1 MCRRSGNRSA
11 ARLVLVAY
19 CALVFVFLMLP
30 LIIVFP
36 ISMSADP
43 YLRFPPSGFSWQ
55 WFDRFFGD
63 PTWTSAAVR
72 SLQVASATT
81 LVTLFIG
88 VPLSFSLV
96 RGNYLGRAVI
106 DRMVAAPIIVPTI
119 IISIAVYGFFAQLQ
133 MIGTWYGLTF
143 AHTILALPF
152 VVIIVSAG
160 LRTFDESLEDA
171 AVGLGAS
178 KFTAIWRVTLPQ
190 IRPSIVSAAF
200 LAFITSFDELIIAM
214 FLSGANFT
222 LPKKMF
228 DNIRMEIDPTVAA
241 VSVIQIVVVTTLLL
255 IWAASRQGMA
265 KQGEN
270 RSTS

>member
-1 MCRRSGNRSA
+1 MARRTQKRSA
-11 ARLVLVAY
+11 ARLTLVVFS
-19 CALVFVFLMLP
+19 ALVFCFLMLP

-55 WFDRFFGD
+55 WFDRFFSD
-63 PTWTSAAVR
+63 PTWTGAAVR
-72 SLQVASATT
+72 SLQVAAATT
-81 LVTLFIG
+81 VVTLLIG

-96 RGNYLGRAVI
+96 RGNYIGRAVI

-119 IISIAVYGFFAQLQ
+119 IISIAVYGLFAQMQ
-133 MIGTWYGLTF
+133 MIGTWYGLTL
-143 AHTILALPF
+143 AHSLLALPF

-160 LRTFDESLEDA
+160 LKSFDESLEDA

-178 KFTAIWRVTLPQ
+178 KFIAIWRVTLPQ
-190 IRPSIVSAAF
+190 IRPSILSAAF
-200 LAFITSFDELIIAM
+200 LAFITSFDELIISM
-214 FLSGANFT
+214 FLSGSNFT

-241 VSVIQIVVVTTLLL
+241 VSVIQIVVVTTVLL
-255 IWAASRQGMA
+255 IWAVTQRQII
-265 KQGEN
+265 KHDQGEK
-270 RSTS
+270 